1 MVHLFT
7 IHSAINS
14 IIIITSTLSCFSNQ
28 SVELALGAPTK
39 CLGAVRADKSFSR
52 FVAGSCSLHEPNQLT
67 VLRFHPELNELG
79 VDGTLDHSAGPVG
92 VLCLCPSDKSLLLT
106 VSEESHTAT
115 LWKIPSEVIDR
126 TDELDYNPEPVEP
139 SQDED
144 LQEHSL
150 EQITTLVD
158 LDAESPIVNMVWR
171 DSDNDFDSGE
181 TGVAGEVLSLD
192 RSGRV
197 TMWDVEAAQ
206 PVRTEMVKFE
216 NQMTPPRLVWDPHS
230 HRVAI
235 TVGSDVK
242 IVDWRTDSPLVSTTA
257 ESFKAH
263 RFGVAD
269 VDFQSQQAF
278 CFSHSGA
285 GWLD

>member
-1 MVHLFT
+1 
-7 IHSAINS
+7 
-14 IIIITSTLSCFSNQ
+14 
-28 SVELALGAPTK
+28 
-39 CLGAVRADKSFSR
+39 
-52 FVAGSCSLHEPNQLT
+52 
-67 VLRFHPELNELG
+67 
-79 VDGTLDHSAGPVG
+79 
-92 VLCLCPSDKSLLLT
+92 
-106 VSEESHTAT
+106 
-115 LWKIPSEVIDR
+115 VIDR

-269 VDFQSQQAF
+269 VDFNPNKPFVLATAGLDGLIKFWDTRNVKTPLLSARGG
-278 CFSHSGA
+278 HSNYAWNVKYNPFHDQLVLSTGTDA
-285 GWLD
+285 VVNLWRVSTISSAPLLAEGDDASETSAPNVRVARYEHSDSVYGVAWAAADAWLYASVGYDGKMIVNHVPSKEKYKILL